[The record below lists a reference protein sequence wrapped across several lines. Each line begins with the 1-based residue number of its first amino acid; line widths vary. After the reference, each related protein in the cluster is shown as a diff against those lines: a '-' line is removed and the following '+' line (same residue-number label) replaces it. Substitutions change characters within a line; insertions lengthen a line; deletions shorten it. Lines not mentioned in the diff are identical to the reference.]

1 MIAELP
7 DLPSVSRKRG
17 RAERGRTDPV
27 GLFPKRRRARIS
39 YPTAPSPVI
48 DMTAHIVKNELKNAG
63 KQLVYAAMERTVA
76 QEKQES
82 MKTELEK
89 SEAIPALLKHYLGGL
104 ENLPKPLQLGILLA
118 EKYDKTLLTT

>member
-1 MIAELP
+1 MIADLP

-17 RAERGRTDPV
+17 RAERDPI

-39 YPTAPSPVI
+39 YPSAPSPVI

-82 MKTELEK
+82 MKTELQK

-118 EKYDKTLLTT
+118 EKYGKTLLTT